1 MVTVANNKQL
11 THPPAHE
18 RTCIPD
24 LAPECNNAMADPQ
37 SDDSSAASSGDE
49 ILNLLPFSQEYSSN
63 SPLKSGGMD
72 SEDEIGGEGM
82 HLSQDSSG
90 QPEKKRKHEESSA
103 ENSMDATEMEEKGSS
118 LGTKFIT
125 IFTAHF

>member
-1 MVTVANNKQL
+1 M
-11 THPPAHE
+11 THPL
-18 RTCIPD
+18 RTKNLLYLIHTI
-24 LAPECNNAMADPQ
+24 APECNDAMADPQ

-49 ILNLLPFSQEYSSN
+49 ILNLLPFSQECSST
-63 SPLKSGGMD
+63 SPQKSGVMD
-72 SEDEIGGEGM
+72 SEDEIGSEGM
-82 HLSQDSSG
+82 HLSQDSCPKMI